1 MLRVLF
7 LSLYYSLLSINH
19 LSVKIEYLVTKDERE
34 LWCRHSSLVLNYV
47 MRQTDLQ

>member
-1 MLRVLF
+1 MLHVLF

-34 LWCRHSSLVLNYV
+34 LWCPPFEPRFELCNE
-47 MRQTDLQ
+47 TN